1 MTQHAHY
8 LPTETRRRLASR
20 PAALSQRL
28 WGLDWESVLPWQI
41 DDVSVEWGSL
51 EEALPFMRDHYNEI
65 FGTGDGR
72 FFVEMMS
79 EAKRRFCAEMDIFIL
94 RAGTETVGLV
104 MGHPSDWSTYYVRSA
119 ALLAEYRARGVF
131 PRFLEHF
138 YEPLRGAGVERIEA
152 DASPSN
158 QSVIRLH
165 LSQGSIVT
173 ATGSSER
180 WGAFVRFT
188 KFLNEE
194 PQEVFNRQFCCM
206 PVRTGFPLAKER
218 SRS

>member
-1 MTQHAHY
+1 MTQQLHY
-8 LPTETRRRLASR
+8 V
-20 PAALSQRL
+20 PAAPSHTAPRSIPLSRRL
-28 WGLDWESVLPWQI
+28 WGLDWEDVLPWQI
-41 DDVSVEWGSL
+41 DDVSVELGSL
-51 EEALPFMRDHYNEI
+51 EEALPFMRDHYTEI
-65 FGTGDGR
+65 FSAGDGR
-72 FFVEMMS
+72 FFTEMMS
-79 EAKRRFCAEMDIFIL
+79 EAKRRFFTEMDIFLL
-94 RAGTETVGLV
+94 RASGETVGLV
-104 MGHPSDWSTYYVRSA
+104 MGHPSDWSTYYMRSV

-138 YEPLRGAGVERIEA
+138 YGPVRDAGVERIEA

-158 QSVIRLH
+158 QAVIRLH

-188 KFLNEE
+188 KFLNQE
-194 PQEVFNRQFCCM
+194 PHDVFHRQFCSM
-206 PVRTGFPLAKER
+206 PVRNGLPPKRER